1 MIFSFAPMEGITTS
15 LYRRTHARFF
25 PGVDRYYAP
34 FLAPDGSG
42 RVKASA
48 LRELAPEQNTDL
60 DLVPQILCNRAEAFL
75 SLGRELAAM
84 GYREVNLNAGCP
96 SGTVVPKHKGAGM
109 LLDLRSLEEFL
120 DQVFSHTEMQVS
132 IKTRLGLEKPE
143 EFPAILEL
151 LNRYPFCELIL
162 HARVR
167 EGMYRSTPDLGAFA
181 ASSFASRAPVCYNG
195 NLLAPAHLEKVM
207 STVPVLDRVMLG
219 RGAVANPALFRQL
232 RGGKKLEA
240 QELFAFLDALEA
252 GLVEKPLGERHILGC
267 LKEIWYYV
275 NHMFPGADRELKRIN
290 KARSLEEYR
299 SALQILA
306 AAGRFDPDG
315 AFPGELPH

>member
-1 MIFSFAPMEGITTS
+1 
-15 LYRRTHARFF
+15 
-25 PGVDRYYAP
+25 
-34 FLAPDGSG
+34 
-42 RVKASA
+42 
-48 LRELAPEQNTDL
+48 
-60 DLVPQILCNRAEAFL
+60 
-75 SLGRELAAM
+75 
-84 GYREVNLNAGCP
+84 
-96 SGTVVPKHKGAGM
+96 
-109 LLDLRSLEEFL
+109 
-120 DQVFSHTEMQVS
+120 
-132 IKTRLGLEKPE
+132 
-143 EFPAILEL
+143 
-151 LNRYPFCELIL
+151 
-162 HARVR
+162 
-167 EGMYRSTPDLGAFA
+167 
-181 ASSFASRAPVCYNG
+181 
-195 NLLAPAHLEKVM
+195 
-207 STVPVLDRVMLG
+207 MLG

-306 AAGRFDPDG
+306 AAGRFDPDS